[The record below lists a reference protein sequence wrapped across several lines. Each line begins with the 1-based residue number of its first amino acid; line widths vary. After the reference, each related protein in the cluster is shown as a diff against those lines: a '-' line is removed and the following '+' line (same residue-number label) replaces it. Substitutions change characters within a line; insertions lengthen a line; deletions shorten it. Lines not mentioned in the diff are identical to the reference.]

1 MGTMADSVS
10 RVSQASSDA
19 ILIMIG
25 LRGEYDGRETITC
38 EACGR
43 AQFNREQAEC
53 IACHVTLTM
62 WLEPLEPLPTESDA
76 EATMEVE
83 PDGQGRRACLR
94 LRELRRLLGISQP
107 QLADAAGC
115 ARTLITKY
123 ENGAVCLT
131 INSFDRLA
139 RGFHLTLSEIFDERI
154 TLEELAVRSL
164 IRSPGDGELIATI
177 IKCLPR
183 LDKHNRLD
191 FLNTVSLL
199 ASRNGRR

>member
-1 MGTMADSVS
+1 MGTMADS
-10 RVSQASSDA
+10 
-19 ILIMIG
+19 
-25 LRGEYDGRETITC
+25 
-38 EACGR
+38 
-43 AQFNREQAEC
+43 
-53 IACHVTLTM
+53 
-62 WLEPLEPLPTESDA
+62 
-76 EATMEVE
+76 
-83 PDGQGRRACLR
+83 
-94 LRELRRLLGISQP
+94 
-107 QLADAAGC
+107 ADAAGC